1 MVRVVNHVY
10 LALLVEIRRVVNF
23 PRSPYF
29 SEFSISLHKLH
40 LFVAIF
46 EAEAASTKHHQ
57 VLSPSRIMQMVLGF
71 YDAGPV
77 LLMSSAS
84 RKVPVEFYSG
94 VLSLLLLAVRLCR
107 QVLV

>member
-10 LALLVEIRRVVNF
+10 LGLLVEIRRVVNF

-77 LLMSSAS
+77 LLMS

>member
-1 MVRVVNHVY
+1 
-10 LALLVEIRRVVNF
+10 
-23 PRSPYF
+23 
-29 SEFSISLHKLH
+29 
-40 LFVAIF
+40 
-46 EAEAASTKHHQ
+46 
-57 VLSPSRIMQMVLGF
+57 MQMVLGF

-77 LLMSSAS
+77 LLMS